1 MQPGEISKP
10 VKTQFGYHIIKV
22 DQVNEAKIPS
32 FEEVKDEAKNQ
43 CLMYKQQQVY
53 LKSKKN

>member
-32 FEEVKDEAKNQ
+32 FEEVKMKQNQ